1 MGVVLRHDTFIKKL
15 KSTKMAHYFT
25 ASRIAGKK
33 NVVFPDEIVI
43 KSDVVIYRKGRVI
56 GYKETKIDRD
66 SIGSVSIDAHLLFA
80 DVIIETRGGMKVRAE
95 GFTRGDA
102 SDIADLLS

>member
-1 MGVVLRHDTFIKKL
+1 
-15 KSTKMAHYFT
+15 MAHYFT

-66 SIGSVSIDAHLLFA
+66 AIGSVSVDAHLLFA
-80 DVIIETRGGMKVRAE
+80 DVIIETRGGMKIRAE
-95 GFTRGDA
+95 GFTRSDA